1 MKIKVISVLLPAVIA
16 LTLSGCLSGSCYS
29 EEEHIEF
36 MSESMREKLLKKALY
51 NENDEFEYCLFE
63 CEPSGF
69 AFSRVRNMPFGYYY
83 SDRYVSFSDWQR
95 MIVRDTDAE
104 TVTLRCC
111 FGRGSI

>member
-1 MKIKVISVLLPAVIA
+1 
-16 LTLSGCLSGSCYS
+16 
-29 EEEHIEF
+29 
-36 MSESMREKLLKKALY
+36 MSESMREKLLKKDVTNFDAYPLY